1 LRRFQ
6 PSISGVLAAL
16 ALFLVLA
23 GGGAYAADNYLI
35 ASTHQISPN
44 VLNTLHGPKGKPGPR
59 GPRGFVGATG
69 ATGAAGVA
77 GTPGQPGPQGQQGA
91 QGAQGAAG
99 ANGQRGFTGPQGA
112 TGPQGQQGNT
122 GPQGDPGS
130 QGPQGDTGPQGASG
144 VNDPLVYSYSGS
156 TGPDSGDCGQDWAT
170 DTYDRTFIV
179 TANDNGSYS
188 VLETFKGTF
197 VTLAGVPTPASKD
210 CSSTAQVGGITG
222 TFYGTEQF
230 NVAAVAAPTADFDPF
245 ADCGSACSP
254 DTADTSN
261 SSADAGNDAFVSAFF
276 PGATTPSVANYDFVY
291 TTPSDSTGNPATW
304 VDSSTEN
311 NNNGDING

>member
-44 VLNTLHGPKGKPGPR
+44 VLKALHGPKGKPGPR
-59 GPRGFVGATG
+59 GPRGFFGATG
-69 ATGAAGVA
+69 ATGPAGVA
-77 GTPGQPGPQGQQGA
+77 GPAGQQGA
-91 QGAQGAAG
+91 QGAQGEQGLAG
-99 ANGQRGFTGPQGA
+99 VAGDIGPRGFP
-112 TGPQGQQGNT
+112 
-122 GPQGDPGS
+122 GPQGDTGSQGAKGNTGSQGDTGS

-144 VNDPLVYSYSGS
+144 VNDPLVYTYSGS
-156 TGPDSGDCGQDWAT
+156 TGPDSGDCGQVWAT

-197 VTLAGVPTPASKD
+197 VTIAGVPTPASTD
-210 CSSTAQVGGITG
+210 CSSTAQVGGVSG

-230 NVAAVAAPTADFDPF
+230 NVAAVGAQTADFDPF

-254 DTADTSN
+254 NTAGSTT
-261 SSADAGNDAFVSAFF
+261 SSADQGNDAFVSAFF
-276 PGATTPSVANYDFVY
+276 PGAATPSPANYDFVY
-291 TTPSDSTGNPATW
+291 TTPANGSW
-304 VDSSTEN
+304 VDSSTQMN
-311 NNNGDING
+311 NDSDISG